1 MIASGEKLEE
11 YREIKPYYRARLV
24 PYFGK
29 QIEGTNSFMLS
40 KYGNEKV
47 VIFRN
52 GYSYTSPKL
61 KCNCTLHF
69 GEGKPEWRSYTREKL
84 LHLDNQR
91 GAK

>member
-24 PYFGK
+24 PYFGRRM
-29 QIEGTNSFMLS
+29 GATNDFLLS
-40 KYGNEKV
+40 KFNEKV

-52 GYSYTSPKL
+52 GYSYTSPQI

-69 GEGKPEWRSYTREKL
+69 GEGKPEWRSYTRKNL
-84 LHLDNQR
+84 LRLDNQR